1 MSDCGMKDLLSGEEN
16 VILNS
21 IDRLRVFYKKTR
33 EIEQLMMFIY
43 YDLLKFIDLRRS
55 EMNLF
60 LWAIFTFETDEC
72 YRFRSDLTK
81 A

>member
-1 MSDCGMKDLLSGEEN
+1 MSQKGRPAGRL
-16 VILNS
+16 VIRDKKSVRPDTHRPISS
-21 IDRLRVFYKKTR
+21 IRK
-33 EIEQLMMFIY
+33 
-43 YDLLKFIDLRRS
+43 
-55 EMNLF
+55 MNLF